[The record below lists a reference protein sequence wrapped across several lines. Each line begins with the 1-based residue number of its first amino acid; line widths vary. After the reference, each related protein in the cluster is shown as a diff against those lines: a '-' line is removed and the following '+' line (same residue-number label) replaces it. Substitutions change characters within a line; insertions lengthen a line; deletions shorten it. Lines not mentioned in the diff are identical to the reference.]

1 MNRVCEIRKSMGWTQ
16 EELAEKVGVDRTTI
30 VRWESGGSI
39 PDRKLV
45 QMRGLFGCDVDWIL
59 GLSDECRAV

>member
-1 MNRVCEIRKSMGWTQ
+1 MGWTQ

-39 PDRKLV
+39 TDRKLV
-45 QMRGLFGCDVDWIL
+45 QMRDLFGCDVDWIL